1 MEYLER
7 NRVRQWWIWLIFAG
21 SLFYGIYGGLRQFFL
36 GIPTAYIPYQAWVYL
51 LLMVFVLAI
60 LVTIMALELVLRLTE
75 EGVEITFGP
84 LARYQ
89 WRWKEIRHVKV
100 LYPGFMPI
108 GVRKR
113 ERYGK
118 VLSMGGRAALVVDL
132 KKGDRV
138 TATTRQAQ
146 KLKGWLEAR
155 PGGQR
160 KNSPKSKHKN
170 G

>member
-36 GIPTAYIPYQAWVYL
+36 GISTPYIPAQAGVYI
-51 LLMVFVLAI
+51 LLMGFVLAI
-60 LVTIMALELVLRLTE
+60 LITLMALELVLELRDDGLK
-75 EGVEITFGP
+75 ITFGP

-89 WRWKEIRHVKV
+89 WSWSQIRRIQV

-108 GVRKR
+108 GLRKR
-113 ERYGK
+113 EGYGK
-118 VLSMGGRAALVVDL
+118 ILSMGGRAALVVDL
-132 KKGDRV
+132 KKGGRI
-138 TATTRQAQ
+138 TASTSQPKQ
-146 KLKGWLEAR
+146 LKAWLEAR

-160 KNSPKSKHKN
+160 KKSRPQKPKN
-170 G
+170 N